1 VYICGSCG
9 GKGSGVGGSSAWALG
24 KAGGLGED
32 ANDQPAESEKV
43 GGKAV
48 MLSQFA
54 RESMI
59 VRGIRGVS
67 EFYNVDF
74 CREVLFKGGDESGT
88 YQRRIVIQYPDGERG
103 RLPGF
108 TRPSFNNENIGA

>member
-1 VYICGSCG
+1 
-9 GKGSGVGGSSAWALG
+9 
-24 KAGGLGED
+24 
-32 ANDQPAESEKV
+32 V

-74 CREVLFKGGDESGT
+74 CRGVLFKGGDESGT
-88 YQRRIVIQYPDGERG
+88 NDG
-103 RLPGF
+103 L
-108 TRPSFNNENIGA
+108 